1 MKFNLIKNGF
11 LLAITFAV
19 ISSCTAK
26 GLPKVKNAQY
36 STYNFNQERGYN
48 VEFELS
54 HDSIL
59 PQSVVL
65 NRIKQPIPVEAKDGL
80 HYKVKV
86 LTQSR
91 KIFGFKPIVVEK
103 ENGIYFKT
111 DTAEVFKKVEFN
123 PTQK

>member
-11 LLAITFAV
+11 LLAITFAL

-26 GLPKVKNAQY
+26 GLPEIKNAQY
-36 STYNFNQERGYN
+36 STYNFDQERGYH
-48 VEFELS
+48 VEFDLS

-65 NRIKQPIPVEAKDGL
+65 NRIKQPVPPEAKEGL
-80 HYKVKV
+80 HYKVNV
-86 LTQSR
+86 ISQSR
-91 KIFGFKPIVVEK
+91 KIFGFKPTVVDE

-111 DTAEVFKKVEFN
+111 DTAEVFKKVEFK
-123 PTQK
+123 PAK